1 MNEMENIYSIET
13 YIFEAKREEYYLGP
27 LINGD
32 ILTNNGYLIRQFSKT
47 IYPCNDRT
55 VVIKVLTQNG
65 LIGWG
70 ETYGT
75 VAPKVIAE
83 FFNDI
88 IIEYIRNKNLLE
100 IEKIHDGL
108 YQLMRV
114 RGYWGG
120 FWLDALAALD
130 IALCDIKAQKENK
143 SLSRLFSDKSVS
155 KIEAYISGLPGK
167 EKNKR
172 LKLAEKWIGN
182 GFSKLKI
189 KLESLVKSPSSIKT
203 IRNEFKSLRRL
214 FGNKIE
220 IAIDM
225 HWIKSVYQAKI
236 ICEEIEEFKPWF
248 IEAPCLPEDIDGLK
262 YICENTNIKIA
273 VGEEWRTYYD
283 AYMRSKTGIS
293 IMQPEIGHTGITEFL
308 RINKLARKN
317 NLSVIP
323 HATISMG
330 IFLKASLHLSSSL
343 GIKCHEYQH
352 SIMERNKQYIDGD
365 LNCSNGYYLI
375 NEDVG
380 LGVVPSK
387 YGKKYLTLMNICK

>member
-1 MNEMENIYSIET
+1 MERLYSIET
-13 YIFEAKREEYYLGP
+13 YIFEAKRDEYYLGP
-27 LINGD
+27 LASGD
-32 ILTNNGYLIRQFSKT
+32 ILTQNGYLIRKFSNT
-47 IYPCNDRT
+47 IYSCNDRT

-65 LIGWG
+65 FIGWG
-70 ETYGT
+70 ETYGS
-75 VAPKVIAE
+75 VAPKVISE
-83 FFNDI
+83 FFKDI
-88 IIEYIRNKNLLE
+88 IMDFIKNKNVLE
-100 IEKIHDGL
+100 VEKIHDEL

-130 IALCDIKAQKENK
+130 IALFDIKAQKENK
-143 SLSRLFSDKSVS
+143 SISRLFTDNPVS
-155 KIEAYISGLPGK
+155 EIEAYISGLPGK
-167 EKNKR
+167 EKKNR

-182 GFSKLKI
+182 GFNKIKI

-203 IRNEFKSLRRL
+203 IKNEFKSLRRL
-214 FGNKIE
+214 FGDKIE

-225 HWIKSVYQAKI
+225 HWIKNVYQAKM

-262 YICENTNIKIA
+262 YICGDTNIKVA

-308 RINKLARKN
+308 RINQLARKY

-323 HATISMG
+323 HATISIG
-330 IFLKASLHLSSSL
+330 IFLKASLHLSSAL

-352 SIMERNKQYIDGD
+352 SIMETNKQYIDGD
-365 LNCSNGYYLI
+365 LNCSNGYYQI

-380 LGVVPSK
+380 LGVIPSK
-387 YGKKYLTLMNICK
+387 YGKKFLTLMNICK